1 MSVNRFVKCIKLKIL
16 LFLYL
21 MEYFDTV
28 VGTVLYEFLSSL
40 LIWRIVQSLFSCYHP
55 DIKNC
60 IQHH

>member
-16 LFLYL
+16 LFVYV

-40 LIWRIVQSLFSCYHP
+40 LIWRIVQSFFMLPS
-55 DIKNC
+55 
-60 IQHH
+60 